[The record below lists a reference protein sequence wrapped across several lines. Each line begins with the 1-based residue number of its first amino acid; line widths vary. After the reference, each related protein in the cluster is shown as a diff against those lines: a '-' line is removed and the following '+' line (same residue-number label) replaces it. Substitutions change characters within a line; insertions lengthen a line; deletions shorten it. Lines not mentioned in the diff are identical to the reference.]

1 MKDKPKIKF
10 SNYDNFIIVAFD
22 TINMCPDYMTYLNYK
37 KVLAFLSRIAT
48 TTGDTFLHEGTIYKK
63 KIKSSEARTIL
74 DKLYKNKF
82 DKKMRLV
89 ANQLGIKI

>member
-22 TINMCPDYMTYLNYK
+22 TINLCPDYMTYLNYK

-63 KIKSSEARTIL
+63 KIKSSEASTIL

-82 DKKMRLV
+82 DRRIRLV
-89 ANQLGIKI
+89 ANQLGVKL

>member
-1 MKDKPKIKF
+1 MEKKYWSEYSK
-10 SNYDNFIIVAFD
+10 YLVLADNSR
-22 TINMCPDYMTYLNYK
+22 
-37 KVLAFLSRIAT
+37 VLAFLSRIAT

-63 KIKSSEARTIL
+63 KIKSSEARIIL

-82 DKKMRLV
+82 DKRMRLV